1 MNISFKQ
8 LKLFV
13 TLVQAGNLAEAAER
27 LCITKAAASLS
38 LRELEKQL
46 DCRLFDRVRNR
57 LQLNTQGNGMDSS
70 PLTASKC
77 QTGSVKQQ
85 STEERSPP

>member
-38 LRELEKQL
+38 L
-46 DCRLFDRVRNR
+46 DR
-57 LQLNTQGNGMDSS
+57 
-70 PLTASKC
+70 K
-77 QTGSVKQQ
+77 SVV
-85 STEERSPP
+85 